1 VPGGEGVTVEA
12 PERVAPARWRAAHG
26 AEVAERRTR
35 RIRDWRGAARSARTR
50 ILIAYVVLL
59 ALAGVV
65 AMLGFRQFLYVRL
78 EDDVD
83 DALRQEVQE
92 LGSLLTIGRDPETG
106 RPFASL
112 EPLFDVFFS
121 RNVPSREETFLGFVR
136 GNLYRSSTL
145 SGFPLNQLPR
155 ESLADWELL
164 GSRSPPEGES
174 ASGRVDTPLGDAY
187 FLAIRIRY
195 HDDVGAFVVTILPGE
210 RREEIGNFVAYGG
223 AAGLGVLLIA
233 SICAWV
239 IAGRVLEPVRLL
251 TDTAQSISQSDL
263 TKRIEVRGTGEAA
276 DMARSFNAMLDRLE
290 AVFESQRE
298 FVDDANHELRDPI
311 TIVRAHLQ
319 LMDDADPEERRRAV
333 DLTLDELDR
342 MATIVGNLK
351 LLAEAQQ
358 PGFLQRE
365 WVDLAGLT
373 RELAAKAS
381 ALASR
386 HWPIDEEGVGVFFAD
401 RHRLTEAV
409 MNLAHN
415 TVQHTDDSDTV
426 AIGTSVSG
434 DEVHLWIRDTGT
446 GIPMPDQARIFDR
459 FTRGMGAHTRYP
471 GSGLGLAIVKAIAE
485 AHGGRVEVM
494 SRLGEG
500 STFTIVVPKDPGEG
514 AAVGEDL
521 DR

>member
-1 VPGGEGVTVEA
+1 VTLEA
-12 PERVAPARWRAAHG
+12 PERAAPAPRLG
-26 AEVAERRTR
+26 AEGAEAAERQPPRVWG
-35 RIRDWRGAARSARTR
+35 WRGAAGSARSR

-78 EDDVD
+78 EDEVD
-83 DALRQEVQE
+83 NALRQEVRE
-92 LGSLLTIGRDPETG
+92 LGRLLTIGRDPETG
-106 RPFASL
+106 RRFASL
-112 EPLFDVFFS
+112 EPLFDVYFS
-121 RNVPSREETFLGFVR
+121 RNVPSREEAFLGFVR

-187 FLAIRIRY
+187 YRAIRIRY
-195 HDDVGAFVVTILPGE
+195 HEDVGAFVVTILPAE
-210 RREEIGNFVAYGG
+210 RREEIRDFLTYGG

-233 SICAWV
+233 SICAWI

-251 TDTAQSISQSDL
+251 TDTAQSISRSNL
-263 TKRIEVRGTGEAA
+263 TERIEVRGTGEAA
-276 DMARSFNAMLDRLE
+276 DMARTFNAMLDRLE

-298 FVDDANHELRDPI
+298 FVQDANHELRDPI

-319 LMDDADPEERRRAV
+319 LMDDDPEERRRTVKLA
-333 DLTLDELDR
+333 LDELDR
-342 MATIVGNLK
+342 MGRIVGDLK
-351 LLAEAQQ
+351 LLAEADQ

-365 WVDLAGLT
+365 WVDPADFT
-373 RELAAKAS
+373 RELAAKARG
-381 ALASR
+381 LASR
-386 HWPIDEEGVGVFFAD
+386 HWAIDHEGGHPFFAD
-401 RHRLTEAV
+401 RHRLTQAV

-415 TVQHTDDSDTV
+415 AVQHTDDSDTI
-426 AIGTSVSG
+426 AIGTSVG
-434 DEVHLWIRDTGT
+434 EDEVRLWVRDTGT
-446 GIPMPDQARIFDR
+446 GIPMSDQVRIFDR
-459 FTRGMGAHTRYP
+459 FTRGTGSHSRYA
-471 GSGLGLAIVKAIAE
+471 GSGLGLAIVKAIAK
-485 AHGGRVEVM
+485 AHRGRVRVV

-500 STFTIVVPKDPGEG
+500 STFTIIVPRDASEG
-514 AAVGEDL
+514 GAGGQDL